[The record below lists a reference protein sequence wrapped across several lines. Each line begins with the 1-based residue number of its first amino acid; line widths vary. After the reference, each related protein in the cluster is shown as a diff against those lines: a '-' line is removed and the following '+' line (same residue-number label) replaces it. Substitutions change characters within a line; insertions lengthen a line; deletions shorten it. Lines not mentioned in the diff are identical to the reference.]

1 MLVNG
6 GSASAS
12 EIVSGAL
19 QDLKRGIIVG
29 EKTFGKGSVQAI
41 LPISEKEAL
50 RLTIARYYLPS
61 GRSIQA
67 VGVTPDILVSAGKVA
82 TDDETTFSLKEADL
96 KQHLQSELDKI
107 DTKKDKKEKQDDKK
121 IITKKQIL
129 DDIQLKTAIDGVK
142 ILNLTSNKGDE
153 K

>member
-1 MLVNG
+1 ML
-6 GSASAS
+6 
-12 EIVSGAL
+12 
-19 QDLKRGIIVG
+19 
-29 EKTFGKGSVQAI
+29 
-41 LPISEKEAL
+41 
-50 RLTIARYYLPS
+50 YC
-61 GRSIQA
+61 
-67 VGVTPDILVSAGKVA
+67 
-82 TDDETTFSLKEADL
+82 L

-107 DTKKDKKEKQDDKK
+107 DTKTDKDKKEKQDDKK

>member
-1 MLVNG
+1 M
-6 GSASAS
+6 
-12 EIVSGAL
+12 
-19 QDLKRGIIVG
+19 
-29 EKTFGKGSVQAI
+29 
-41 LPISEKEAL
+41 PISEKEAL